1 MPSTFGY
8 LLSQIRLSVV
18 CYVHALYSGSETFRQ
33 YFFATVHLSHPLAS
47 VQNFTE
53 IVTLPSGALN
63 ARGVTK
69 QSSGGPVEGYIL

>member
-33 YFFATVHLSHPLAS
+33 YLFATVHLSHPLTS
-47 VQNFTE
+47 VQNFTA
-53 IVTLPSGALN
+53 IVPGGLKRK
-63 ARGVTK
+63 RGIATYATF
-69 QSSGGPVEGYIL
+69 GYLIS